1 MLTNNQK
8 KLIKKIA
15 KAAVTLDWK
24 VAFGGKAFGNRHLFR
39 VQRIADFLW
48 KKEGGD
54 RFIISVGSWIHDVS
68 LAQGSDYNI
77 TNVRR
82 YTTRFLN
89 RFQELTREQ
98 KRKIFECAVQH
109 ETDNKDISI
118 ESKIVH
124 DADVIDKCGMLGV
137 IRHIWK
143 MTNMLENRV
152 LDSRIDLNKLRTH
165 LNKRQEQLFTKTAK
179 QFVRKLNT
187 QRDRFFD
194 ERNNNPLKWMNY
206 ISQKAMIGMTSD
218 KIAKELCVKAK
229 PRMFKLLRKQLRCV
243 YLR

>member
-8 KLIKKIA
+8 KLIKKISKDA
-15 KAAVTLDWK
+15 IILDWK
-24 VAFGGKAFGNRHLFR
+24 VAFGGKAYGNRHLFR

-54 RFIISVGSWIHDVS
+54 RFTVLISSWIHDVS
-68 LAQGSDYNI
+68 LAQGSDYSPLK
-77 TNVRR
+77 VRK
-82 YTTRFLN
+82 YTVKYLDHFP
-89 RFQELTREQ
+89 ELTREQ
-98 KRKIFECAVQH
+98 KRKVLECAVQH
-109 ETDNKDISI
+109 ESGNKGIST
-118 ESKIVH
+118 EAKIVH
-124 DADVIDKCGMLGV
+124 DADVVDKSGMLGV

-152 LDSRIDLNKLRTH
+152 LDSATDLNKLGTH

-179 QFVRKLNT
+179 RLIEKLNT
-187 QRDRFFD
+187 QRDTFFD
-194 ERNNNPLKWMNY
+194 NKNNSLKWMKF

-218 KIAKELCVKAK
+218 KIARQLYMKSKLKIFKHLKE
-229 PRMFKLLRKQLRCV
+229 QLRCA